1 MPVKNFLTQEQ
12 RENLQNALK
21 ENEDSHFRQRV
32 LMLLLMND
40 GKTYAEIAD
49 FLGCSYRNVAYW
61 CCHGDPDDLES
72 LKDKRKKGKKR
83 KATEKYIELL
93 METIEKEPEEYGY
106 EFGRW
111 TACRLSEHLE
121 KATVIKLSSEQV
133 RRILKEKKYVYHWAK
148 YSLED
153 KQNKNKREAFK
164 EKLSGYIQASEKEP
178 NKIQVWFWDESGFSM
193 RVIRRKSW
201 RKKGQKKKITGQRRK
216 GRVNVMGGLR
226 YSDKKRICYFIEKG
240 ESETFYK
247 KITSL
252 NEAVKNEWVNQ
263 GNQESDFQDYG
274 PRVIVILDNASF
286 HKKKEI
292 IEKMESEM
300 PNIILEYLP
309 EYSPDYNLIELVWH
323 STKEYVAHRLFK
335 SVQELEKTLDK
346 LLNQGELKIKWKRK
360 IKNKG
365 NAVIAS

>member
-1 MPVKNFLTQEQ
+1 
-12 RENLQNALK
+12 
-21 ENEDSHFRQRV
+21 
-32 LMLLLMND
+32 MNW
-40 GKTYAEIAD
+40 A
-49 FLGCSYRNVAYW
+49 S
-61 CCHGDPDDLES
+61 S
-72 LKDKRKKGKKR
+72 
-83 KATEKYIELL
+83 
-93 METIEKEPEEYGY
+93 
-106 EFGRW
+106 

-121 KATVIKLSSEQV
+121 KATGIKLSSEQV

-201 RKKGQKKKITGQRRK
+201 RKKGKKKKITGQRRK

-240 ESETFYK
+240 ESETFYN

-263 GNQESDFQDYG
+263 GNQESDFADYG